1 MKRSVLIFRQQALQG
16 VKSDAG
22 AGALK
27 LCYFTIG
34 AALKPCYFTD
44 TVGAALKL
52 CYFTDTV
59 CAALKLCYFTVCAAL
74 KL

>member
-22 AGALK
+22 AALK

-52 CYFTDTV
+52 CYFTV
-59 CAALKLCYFTVCAAL
+59 CAALKL
-74 KL
+74 